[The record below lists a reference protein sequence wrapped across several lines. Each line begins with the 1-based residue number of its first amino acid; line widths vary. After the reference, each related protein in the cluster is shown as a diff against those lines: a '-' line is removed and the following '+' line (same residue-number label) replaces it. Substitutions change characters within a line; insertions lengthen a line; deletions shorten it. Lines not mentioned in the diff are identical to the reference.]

1 MSSILKVNELQ
12 DSGGNAIITSDGS
25 GNVIQNKTGI
35 TMADQWRVTSA
46 SSFTTSGADI
56 TSNLEQVDATGQ
68 GTIGTAMTESSGIF
82 SFPQTGIYKVDA
94 QFSYYLNGDTR
105 WIYGII
111 KGTTDN
117 STYNNLSGN
126 YQFLQQTSG
135 GTAYATCYITTL
147 FDVTD
152 TSNCKVKFHVDTQ
165 SGTVS
170 IYGQTDINFTS
181 FSFTRLGDT

>member
-35 TMADQWRVTSA
+35 IMADQWRVTSA

-56 TSNLEQVDATGQ
+56 TANLEQVDATGQ
-68 GTIGTAMTESSGIF
+68 GTIGTAMSESSGIF
-82 SFPQTGIYKVDA
+82 TFPSTGIYKVDA
-94 QFSYYLNGDTR
+94 QFSYYFNGDTR
-105 WIYGII
+105 WIYGVI

-117 STYNNLSGN
+117 ANYNNLSAN
-126 YQFLQQTSG
+126 YQFLQQTTSN
-135 GTAYATCYITTL
+135 TSYAACYVTTL
-147 FDVTD
+147 VDVTD
-152 TSNCKVKFHVDTQ
+152 TSNVKVKFHLDTQ
-165 SGTVS
+165 TGTVY
-170 IYGQTDINFTS
+170 IYGHTDTNFTS